1 MDNPEKLELDLNTT
15 IKKKTYCAPQLTII
29 GGMELVE
36 GSSNLSTDGFNTG
49 S

>member
-1 MDNPEKLELDLNTT
+1 MDNAEKLEIDLNAT
-15 IKKKTYCAPQLTII
+15 IKKKIYFAP
-29 GGMELVE
+29 ELVIFGGAEITE